1 MKRLALSLVLVLL
14 MACEP
19 VSAPRHQTVNA
30 LGEQASLAQFSGQYV
45 WVDYAAEWCAACD
58 PQSKVIR
65 TLANGL
71 DGEVVFVTIM
81 TSEKEGYGHP
91 ATQATAADWAA
102 RYSLAPDRVFAAD
115 LTSMTLPQH
124 ALFAPDGQE
133 IYRYTGSMSAK
144 DITTVLETKG
154 IKK

>member
-1 MKRLALSLVLVLL
+1 MRVAALAALL
-14 MACEP
+14 IAVQACSP
-19 VSAPRHQTVNA
+19 APAPRHTTVNA
-30 LGEQASLAQFSGQYV
+30 LGEPSSLAQFAGQYV